1 MIRLNVF
8 LLVED
13 ANRAKVLEASKELT
27 ANSVKE
33 EGCIAYDVFESATR
47 PNVLL
52 ICETWK
58 DAETLA
64 NHEKGSIFIK
74 NIAILKEFASIK
86 IEKFDF

>member
-8 LLVED
+8 MLVSEENRSKLLE
-13 ANRAKVLEASKELT
+13 LTKELT

-47 PNVLL
+47 SNVLM

-58 DAETLA
+58 DEESLTRHG
-64 NHEKGSIFIK
+64 NTEHFKRIVPQMHELSESKT
-74 NIAILKEFASIK
+74 
-86 IEKFDF
+86 EKFIF